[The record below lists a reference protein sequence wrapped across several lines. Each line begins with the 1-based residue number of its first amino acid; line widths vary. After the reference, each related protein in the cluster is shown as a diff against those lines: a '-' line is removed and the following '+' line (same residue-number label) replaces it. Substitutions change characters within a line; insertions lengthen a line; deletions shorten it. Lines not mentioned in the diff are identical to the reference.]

1 MADELFDHVYAAA
14 TAELARLIDAIAKAS
29 IDIRLE
35 FPYRMGIVEGEEN
48 KYGEQQL
55 KLDQWTN
62 QYLCDRMI
70 ETNLVKAVYSEELVQ
85 PASGLPDAPY
95 VVCMD
100 PLDGSSNVKSNNTCG
115 TIVSIYK
122 REIGKGSEQVAAL
135 FKLYGPV
142 TTLTYTVGKGTHQ
155 FIQQLK
161 HEPQYVLSHENITL
175 PKSGGVFGIGGKKK
189 EFTPALTRFA
199 EGLEARGLKLRYSGT
214 MVADCNQV
222 LHYGG
227 LFAYP
232 KPKLRLNYEAKPMAF
247 ILEQAGGSSTN
258 GIQSLME
265 VVSDT
270 PDARTPVFLGSKELI
285 SEIERLNR

>member
-1 MADELFDHVYAAA
+1 MPEELFDHVAADSN
-14 TAELARLIDAIAKAS
+14 AELAKLIDAIAKAS
-29 IDIRLE
+29 IDIRIE
-35 FPYRMGIVEGEEN
+35 FPYRMGYSDEEN

-55 KLDQWTN
+55 KLDAWTN
-62 QYLCDRMI
+62 QYLCDCMT
-70 ETNLVKAVYSEELVQ
+70 ETNLVKSVYSEELEQ
-85 PASGLPDAPY
+85 PVSGMPDAPY

-100 PLDGSSNVKSNNTCG
+100 PLDGSSNVKTNNTCG

-122 REIGKGSEQVAAL
+122 NEIGKGAEQVAAL

-155 FIQQLK
+155 FIQQQK
-161 HEPQYVLSHENITL
+161 DGIRFALSHEKLQL
-175 PKSGGVFGIGGKKK
+175 PKDGGVFGIGGKKN
-189 EFTPALTRFA
+189 EFNPALAKFVD
-199 EGLEARGLKLRYSGT
+199 GLEGRGYKLRYSGT

-247 ILEQAGGSSTN
+247 VVEQAGGSSTN
-258 GIQSLME
+258 GIQSLMD
-265 VVSDT
+265 VVSDSA
-270 PDARTPVFLGSKELI
+270 DARTPVFLGSKNLI
-285 SEIERLNR
+285 QEIEKFNR

>member
-1 MADELFDHVYAAA
+1 MPDELFDHVSSASN
-14 TAELARLIDAIAKAS
+14 AELAKLIDAIAKAS
-29 IDIRLE
+29 IDIRVE
-35 FPYRMGIVEGEEN
+35 FPHRMGVLEGGEN

-55 KLDQWTN
+55 KLDEWTN
-62 QYLCDRMI
+62 RFLCDRMI
-70 ETNLVKAVYSEELVQ
+70 ETNLVKAVYSEELTQ
-85 PASGLPDAPY
+85 AESGMPDAPY

-100 PLDGSSNVKSNNTCG
+100 PLDGSSNVKTNNTCG
-115 TIVSIYK
+115 TIVSIYQN
-122 REIGKGSEQVAAL
+122 ELGKGSDQVAAL

-161 HEPQYVLSHENITL
+161 GDPQFVLSQEDVRL
-175 PKSGGVFGIGGKKK
+175 PDAGGVFGIGGKKS
-189 EFTPALTRFA
+189 EFNPALGKFL
-199 EGLEARGLKLRYSGT
+199 EGLEGRGYKLRYSGT

-222 LHYGG
+222 LQYGG

-258 GIQSLME
+258 GIQSLMD
-265 VVSDT
+265 VVSDSV
-270 PDARTPVFLGSKELI
+270 DARTPVFLGSKNLI
-285 SEIERLNR
+285 SEIEKLSR

>member
-1 MADELFDHVYAAA
+1 MTDELFEHVSAASNP
-14 TAELARLIDAIAKAS
+14 ELAKLIDAIAKAS

-35 FPYRMGIVEGEEN
+35 FPYRMGVLEGEEN

-55 KLDQWTN
+55 KLDAWTN
-62 QYLCDRMI
+62 QFLCDRMI
-70 ETNLVKAVYSEELVQ
+70 ETNLVKAVYSEELEQ

-100 PLDGSSNVKSNNTCG
+100 PLDGSSNVKTNNTCG

-122 REIGKGSEQVAAL
+122 NEIGKGADQVAAL

-161 HEPQYVLSHENITL
+161 HDVGFVLSHENIQL
-175 PKSGGVFGIGGKKK
+175 PKSGGVFGIGGKKN
-189 EFTPALTRFA
+189 EFPPSLAKFA
-199 EGLEARGLKLRYSGT
+199 DGLEGRGLKLRYSGT

-247 ILEQAGGSSTN
+247 LMEEAGGASTN
-258 GIQSLME
+258 GIKNLLD
-265 VVSDT
+265 VVADS
-270 PDARTPVFLGSKELI
+270 PDARTPVFLGSKNLI
-285 SEIERLNR
+285 EEIEKMNR

>member
-1 MADELFDHVYAAA
+1 MPDELFDHVSADSN
-14 TAELARLIDAIAKAS
+14 AELAKLIDAIAKAS
-29 IDIRLE
+29 IDIRIE
-35 FPYRMGIVEGEEN
+35 FPHRMGLSAGEN

-55 KLDQWTN
+55 KLDEWTN
-62 QYLCDRMI
+62 RFLCDRMI
-70 ETNLVKAVYSEELVQ
+70 ETNLVKAVYSEELTQ
-85 PASGLPDAPY
+85 PESGLPDAPY

-122 REIGKGSEQVAAL
+122 KSIGKGSEQVAAL

-155 FIQQLK
+155 FIQQQK
-161 HEPQYVLSHENITL
+161 DGIRFVLSHENLLL
-175 PKSGGVFGIGGKKK
+175 PKEGGVYGIGGKKN
-189 EFTPALTRFA
+189 EFSPALSKFVD
-199 EGLEARGLKLRYSGT
+199 GLEGRGYKLRYSGT

-247 ILEQAGGSSTN
+247 ILEQADGASTN
-258 GIQSLME
+258 GIQSLMD
-265 VVSDT
+265 VVSDSA
-270 PDARTPVFLGSKELI
+270 DARTPVFLGSKNLI
-285 SEIERLNR
+285 QEIEKMNR

>member
-1 MADELFDHVYAAA
+1 MPDELLDHVYAASS
-14 TAELARLIDAIAKAS
+14 AELARLIDAIAKAS

-35 FPYRMGIVEGEEN
+35 FPYRMGFADEGEN

-62 QYLCDRMI
+62 QFLCDRMI
-70 ETNLVKAVYSEELVQ
+70 ETNLVKAVYSEELEK
-85 PASGLPDAPY
+85 PLSGLPDAPY

-100 PLDGSSNVKSNNTCG
+100 PLDGSSNVRSNNTCG

-122 REIGKGSEQVAAL
+122 NEIGKGSEQVAAL

-161 HEPQYVLSHENITL
+161 HDVGFVLSHENIQL
-175 PKSGGVFGIGGKKK
+175 PKTGGVFGIGGKKN
-189 EFTPALTRFA
+189 EFPPALQKFA
-199 EGLEARGLKLRYSGT
+199 DGLEARGLKLRYSGT

-247 ILEQAGGSSTN
+247 ILEQAGGASTN

-265 VVSDT
+265 VVGDS
-270 PDARTPVFLGSKELI
+270 PDARTPVFLGNAELI
-285 SEIERLNR
+285 REIEKMNR